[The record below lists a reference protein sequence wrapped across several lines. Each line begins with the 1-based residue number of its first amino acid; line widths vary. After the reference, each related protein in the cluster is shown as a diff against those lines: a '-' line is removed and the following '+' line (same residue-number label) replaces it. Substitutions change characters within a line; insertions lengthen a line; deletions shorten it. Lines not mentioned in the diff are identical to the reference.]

1 MGDYNHICI
10 NKVHIPKNGRKR
22 LKSVSQ
28 IDLKKYWY
36 WGSNLHSTIL
46 SGKTFRWRSSEFTLK
61 TGKVVLPSGYFQDTF
76 LKMVY
81 KYEYRASLRP
91 FFACPFLHTFYFP
104 SVSFYKKSVC
114 AFFLD
119 LDQCT
124 TGSHSCDVNSVCQ
137 NTAGTYLFILLIH
150 FTHSHVDIDECSTNS
165 HSCDVNALC
174 SNTAGS
180 YACAC
185 KAGFTGDGK
194 TCSGKLRWQSQKWLS
209 KRCKCNSMPLYLL
222 YGHNIND
229 IKFQFK

>member
-1 MGDYNHICI
+1 MGGQIYISLFC
-10 NKVHIPKNGRKR
+10 PGKR
-22 LKSVSQ
+22 SVGVRRNSLVRREKSWCPLVIFKKLFWKCFTNMSTGLAYDPFSHVPSFTHFIFPQLVS
-28 IDLKKYWY
+28 
-36 WGSNLHSTIL
+36 T
-46 SGKTFRWRSSEFTLK
+46 R
-61 TGKVVLPSGYFQDTF
+61 
-76 LKMVY
+76 
-81 KYEYRASLRP
+81 SLRV
-91 FFACPFLHTFYFP
+91 L
-104 SVSFYKKSVC
+104 SFW
-114 AFFLD
+114 D
-119 LDQCT
+119 LDECI
-124 TGSHSCDVNSVCQ
+124 TGSHPCGVNSVCQ
-137 NTAGTYLFILLIH
+137 NTVGSYLFILLIH